1 MVFPG
6 GGSAGKEPSC
16 NAGDVGSIPGSG
28 RSRCRKWQPA
38 PVFLPGKFHGQRSL
52 RGLQSM
58 RLQRFGNQ
66 TTTRDNGG
74 TTEWLRAQSELF
86 GRKGDTGLK
95 GNDSYPLKL
104 S

>member
-1 MVFPG
+1 
-6 GGSAGKEPSC
+6 
-16 NAGDVGSIPGSG
+16 
-28 RSRCRKWQPA
+28 
-38 PVFLPGKFHGQRSL
+38 
-52 RGLQSM
+52 M

-66 TTTRDNGG
+66 TTTRDIGGTTRDIGG

-104 S
+104 SEEGNWDKRFKQRKLIRKGGEEKVDKNMGIIKSPVRLLVLS